1 MNEKELREFIKNGE
15 SSKVEF
21 KTEDVHPN
29 SLAEEIVS
37 FCNFEGGIILIG
49 IDDGGNIIGC
59 ERKDIEEFVINVCR
73 NNVRPALIP
82 VVEKVVVDGKST
94 VVVSIPKA
102 DTACSTNRGLY
113 FIRVGTT
120 KQVPTQLEL
129 LRLFQKKNVLQFDE
143 TPVLKAGPRSIDL
156 DKIDNYLEK
165 LGQSPVNRE
174 DDDLLVRELLNLS
187 VIIDVDDGYYPSLG
201 ALLAFGKDPQ
211 KYFPSYTI
219 MCGAYD
225 GDDAT
230 APAVREKELSGSLD
244 EIIEDAMAFYRF
256 TVAQDHSLENESRRR
271 DRYAYPMEALREGI
285 VNAICHRDY
294 TISGSAI
301 RIFVYKNSCEIR
313 SPGGLPNTLTLES
326 MHYRQFTRNQM
337 IASYLAGYG
346 YMEKRGKGLLKM
358 KKLCREYDVDC
369 SFSLS
374 PDDSEFIVKMVFA
387 QGTQLL

>member
-1 MNEKELREFIKNGE
+1 MNEKELREFVKNGE

-49 IDDGGNIIGC
+49 IDDGGDIIGC
-59 ERKDIEEFVINVCR
+59 ERKDMEEFVINVCR

-102 DTACSTNRGLY
+102 DTPCSTNKGLY

-165 LGQSPVNRE
+165 LGQSPVNRD

-201 ALLAFGKDPQ
+201 ALLAFGKNPQ

-230 APAVREKELSGSLD
+230 APAIREKELSGSLD

-369 SFSLS
+369 SFYLS
-374 PDDSEFIVKMVFA
+374 PDDSEFIVKMDYPM
-387 QGTQLL
+387 